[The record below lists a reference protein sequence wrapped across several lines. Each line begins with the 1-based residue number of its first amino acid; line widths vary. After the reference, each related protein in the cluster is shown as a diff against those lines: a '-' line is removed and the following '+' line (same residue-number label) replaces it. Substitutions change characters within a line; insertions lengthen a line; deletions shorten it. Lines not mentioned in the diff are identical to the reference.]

1 MCTGCNKISLYSA
14 VDSHFSEL
22 MLFPHTLLNS
32 LEIDGGVKCM
42 CTYLLL
48 NMEMHFSILVFKIIF
63 NQ

>member
-1 MCTGCNKISLYSA
+1 MCTGCKKISLYSA

-48 NMEMHFSILVFKIIF
+48 NMEMLFSI
-63 NQ
+63 